1 MVQGG
6 INLFKPS
13 LLLPGLGCTWR
24 SYCQPGYSWTPLLGV
39 AVFDDHTSTQ
49 GWPPGPHK
57 LHLSSRPSDPST
69 EIYWRS
75 IGKHGRAWSQ
85 TSSLL
90 VPSPWPVM
98 AFQLP
103 EQFGSNAFE
112 IQEMLPLGYVGRSQK
127 IGRSP
132 QSSKI
137 LGLRKPLCL
146 MGSSAATQ
154 IREFSSNLTGMIS
167 SSCKQKSTNP
177 LLVQWVA
184 FCLPAANSWASNCV
198 IISCN

>member
-13 LLLPGLGCTWR
+13 LLLPDLGYTWR
-24 SYCQPGYSWTPLLGV
+24 SCHHPGNSWTPLLSV

-57 LHLSSRPSDPST
+57 LHLSSCQADPST
-69 EIYWRS
+69 KIYWRS
-75 IGKHGRAWSQ
+75 VGKHIRARSQ
-85 TSSLL
+85 IGSLL
-90 VPSPWPVM
+90 VPSPWPAV

-103 EQFGSNAFE
+103 EQFDSNTFK
-112 IQEMLPLGYVGRSQK
+112 IQEALPLGYVGRSQK

-167 SSCKQKSTNP
+167 SSCK
-177 LLVQWVA
+177 
-184 FCLPAANSWASNCV
+184 
-198 IISCN
+198 